1 MDDAARRV
9 FDDRRVFTYR
19 ELAAVPV
26 TECGDAIVPMVDDA
40 AAGIR
45 IGKLDSPWVRAGV
58 FDRLRAAARALRAR
72 DPSLHLKV
80 VSAHRMMA
88 RQRAAYAHYTEQ
100 FGRKHPHLDAEAL
113 AEFVHQHVA
122 VPSVAGHPTG
132 GAIDLTLANEA
143 GEVDMGAAY
152 GDFSNQL
159 FHAFA
164 EGLTEAQR
172 ANRALLREVM
182 VGAGFAPFNGEWWH
196 FSYGDAE
203 WAAVWTQPTAL
214 FRQIE
219 DPEKGI

>member
-26 TECGDAIVPMVDDA
+26 TECGDRIVPMVDDL

-45 IGKLDSPWVRAGV
+45 TGTLDSPWVRAGV
-58 FDRLRAAARALRAR
+58 FDRLRSAAKALRSR
-72 DPSLHLKV
+72 NPGLHLKV

-100 FGRKHPHLDAEAL
+100 FGREHPHLDAEAL

-132 GAIDLTLANEA
+132 GAIDLTLADET

-172 ANRALLREVM
+172 ANRALLREIM

-203 WAAVWTQPTAL
+203 WAAVWEQPAAL

-219 DPEKGI
+219 DPAKGV